1 MNANQEHSSK
11 TGSGNFNTNILQST
25 TENFKNHDVNEE
37 QDRYMDRGNQFY
49 RSISYHE
56 FGHLPLAAM
65 NGPIL
70 RKTTINTALEATEV
84 ICVSSISRLIDTE
97 NNLSI
102 KFQSTSRRHLLQQM
116 KTWKGTKW
124 KVLPNYKEQQLFP
137 TSLDENGGHYQDVVT
152 ENSPDH
158 GNQMMTP
165 LWRYKP
171 SRINRSHKAAA
182 RANEPVVRANE
193 PAACASEQAVSA
205 NEPTASA
212 NKPTASANKPAAC
225 ANKPAAS
232 SMSQQ
237 LVPTSQQE
245 VKSVNSET

>member
-25 TENFKNHDVNEE
+25 TENFKNHDINEE

-49 RSISYHE
+49 GSISYHE
-56 FGHLPLAAM
+56 LPLAAT

-158 GNQMMTP
+158 GNQKMTP

-193 PAACASEQAVSA
+193 PAACASEQAASA